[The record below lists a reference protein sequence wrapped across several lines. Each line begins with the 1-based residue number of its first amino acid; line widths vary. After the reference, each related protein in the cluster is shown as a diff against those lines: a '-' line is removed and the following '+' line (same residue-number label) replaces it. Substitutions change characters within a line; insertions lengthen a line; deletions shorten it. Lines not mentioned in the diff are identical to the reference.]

1 MEEHPNVALHRS
13 GHEAF
18 SSGDRDKLAQL
29 IAEDTLWHIAG
40 KSPLSGDCQG
50 REAVFGFFDKLAE
63 LSGGTIRIKD
73 HDFLGSDEH
82 TIALFQITASREGKT
97 LEANYCEVVH
107 WRDGQVA
114 EDWGVAFDQY
124 AFDEFWS

>member
-1 MEEHPNVALHRS
+1 M
-13 GHEAF
+13 
-18 SSGDRDKLAQL
+18 
-29 IAEDTLWHIAG
+29 
-40 KSPLSGDCQG
+40 
-50 REAVFGFFDKLAE
+50 AE

-97 LEANYCEVVH
+97 LEANYCEIVH

-114 EDWGVAFDQY
+114 EDWCVAFDQY